1 MRTVVGIGE
10 EGALTGFTLTG
21 VPVITAEN
29 DSEIIAAWDDLDDD
43 VGLVILSARA
53 SEVLRAD
60 LEGRTDRLSVV
71 MP

>member
-21 VPVITAEN
+21 VPVFTAGT
-29 DSEIIAAWDDLDDD
+29 DSEIVAAWDGLDDD
-43 VGLVILSARA
+43 VGLVILSDRA
-53 SEVLRAD
+53 AQVLRAEI
-60 LEGRTDRLSVV
+60 EGRADRLSAV

>member
-1 MRTVVGIGE
+1 VKTVVGIGE
-10 EGALTGFTLTG
+10 EGVMTGFAVTG
-21 VPVITAEN
+21 VPVITAETE
-29 DSEIIAAWDDLDDD
+29 SEIIAAWDGLDDD

-60 LEGRTDRLSVV
+60 LEGRADRLSAV